1 MGEACRSRRLATQPA
16 FQSGQPDSPRSYP
29 CCHRDQK
36 FHDLHFIELATGD
49 NSLIEEND
57 GVASFVTDHHY
68 VAHLAVRHTPVG
80 AREIL
85 HRPDGVWTPWIT
97 FAPEDALIS
106 HPSHLNLL
114 AIFIT
119 KTVAH
124 FIDGN

>member
-1 MGEACRSRRLATQPA
+1 LQLARTKRAC
-16 FQSGQPDSPRSYP
+16 
-29 CCHRDQK
+29 
-36 FHDLHFIELATGD
+36 
-49 NSLIEEND
+49 N
-57 GVASFVTDHHY
+57 

-114 AIFIT
+114 AIFIA